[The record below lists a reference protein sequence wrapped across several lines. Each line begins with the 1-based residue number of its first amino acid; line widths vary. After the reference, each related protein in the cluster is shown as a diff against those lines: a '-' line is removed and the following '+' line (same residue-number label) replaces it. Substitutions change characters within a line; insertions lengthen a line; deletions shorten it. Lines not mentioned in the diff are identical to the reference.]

1 MPSVYCRSILTSGER
16 CCASAMRG
24 HHHCYFHSNLN
35 TRHGRAL
42 RRAAAEAQETVL
54 TPRNGA
60 EGQLLAPPD
69 PSFDFPALEDRTA
82 IQLALSMLISALGRG
97 AIQPGRATAI
107 LYGLQVASSNAARL
121 PQPDPHALVVDTET
135 LPDGTVIAR
144 DVDPEHLDEQDIKE
158 FRDWLEATAPD
169 PGPAH
174 TPQLATLTE
183 NSLAPHNFPLPTCV

>member
-107 LYGLQVASSNAARL
+107 LYGLQVASSNVRDFPAPSHIVRSASIDEHG
-121 PQPDPHALVVDTET
+121 QPLA
-135 LPDGTVIAR
+135 PDE
-144 DVDPEHLDEQDIKE
+144 DPEEITDFELFQEDYEAELKKE
-158 FRDWLEATAPD
+158 DDDGDYESKYSEEA
-169 PGPAH
+169 
-174 TPQLATLTE
+174 
-183 NSLAPHNFPLPTCV
+183 